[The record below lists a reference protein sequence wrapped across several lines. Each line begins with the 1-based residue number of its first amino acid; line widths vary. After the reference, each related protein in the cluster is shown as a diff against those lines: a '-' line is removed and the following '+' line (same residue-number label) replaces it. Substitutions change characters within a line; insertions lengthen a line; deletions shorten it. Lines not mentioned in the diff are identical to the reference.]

1 MSIEDPLAEDDKDG
15 MIAFTKR
22 FGDQLQIIGDD
33 YLVTNDGLV
42 RAAPTSKAANAV
54 LIKVNQIGTVS
65 EAVSYNSLK
74 GGLADHYLRGQGKP
88 KMSQSAIWQ
97 GLGAGQLKV
106 GSFQRSERMV
116 KWNEC
121 LRIQDQLG
129 ADQFVAGQPLLNSW
143 WGKHRKRPSSAGKE
157 SAKRRFSQSF
167 R

>member
-1 MSIEDPLAEDDKDG
+1 MGRWLDAYPIVSIEDPLAEDDKDA

-22 FGDQLQIIGDD
+22 FGNQVQIIGDD
-33 YLVTNDGLV
+33 YLVTNAELV
-42 RAAPTSKAANAV
+42 RAAIDDKAANAV

-65 EAVSYNSLK
+65 EAVKTFTTARQAGWQTIVSARAGETEDASISH
-74 GGLADHYLRGQGKP
+74 LAV
-88 KMSQSAIWQ
+88 

-129 ADQFVAGQPLLNSW
+129 SDQFVAGQPLQNSW
-143 WGKHRKRPSSAGKE
+143 WGRG
-157 SAKRRFSQSF
+157 
-167 R
+167 